1 MSDAR
6 YVLAGMARPRA
17 SWFPDVSRWSNAGAI
32 PAEFVKCVGPEDL
45 LARVRS
51 GRAFSAVLID
61 GGLPGIDRDLLSEAG
76 SSGALVI
83 VVRDP
88 RIKVDWQ
95 QSGAD
100 AVLEAD
106 FGPAKLLDLLA
117 GTARLIPRT
126 QTTDSNLYA
135 EATDAPIRGHVIT
148 IVGGGG
154 VGTSTVAMA
163 VAQAAGARGYF
174 GNVVLADF
182 CLRAELAMLHDT
194 QVVTPGVQ
202 ELVDAHRTATL
213 DADQLRQLCFA
224 ISGRNYDLLLGLR
237 RRRFWTAIR
246 PTAASTAFKNLA
258 ASYGVVVV
266 DADAEF
272 DGESETGSM
281 DMEER
286 NVLARTAAQG
296 ADTVLAV
303 GHASLK
309 GLHTLTRVIG
319 DLRDFGIA
327 DSTIQPIINQAPSS
341 PKAKAAYGAALY
353 ELLGGIGSQTATAP
367 PLFLPFAQVD
377 EAVRAVAPLPSALI
391 DPLQAFLTA
400 RIQSELAPKES
411 RNPWQRM
418 RTGFLKTNQVESVS

>member
-17 SWFPDVSRWSNAGAI
+17 TWFPDVSRWSNAGAI

-51 GRAFSAVLID
+51 GRSFSAVLID
-61 GGLPGIDRDLLSEAG
+61 GGLPGIDRDLLSQAG
-76 SSGALVI
+76 STGALVI

-88 RIKVDWQ
+88 RITVDWEQ
-95 QSGAD
+95 AGAD
-100 AVLEAD
+100 AVLEPT

-117 GTARLIPRT
+117 GTARLIPR
-126 QTTDSNLYA
+126 NHA
-135 EATDAPIRGHVIT
+135 EDTGPFADTGDAPIRGHVIT

-163 VAQAAGARGYF
+163 VAQSAGANGYF
-174 GNVVLADF
+174 GNVLLADF
-182 CLRAELAMLHDT
+182 CLRAEMAMLHDT

-202 ELVDAHRTATL
+202 ELVEAHRTSTL
-213 DADQLRQLCFA
+213 DPEQVRQLCFA

-246 PTAASTAFKNLA
+246 PTAAATAFKNLA
-258 ASYGVVVV
+258 ACYGVVVV

-286 NVLARTAAQG
+286 NVLARTAALG

-303 GHASLK
+303 GHCSLK
-309 GLHTLTRVIG
+309 GLHTLTRVIS
-319 DLRDFGIA
+319 DLRDFGVA
-327 DSTIQPIINQAPSS
+327 DSSIQPIINQAPTG
-341 PKAKAAYGAALY
+341 PKAKAAYAAALY
-353 ELLGGIGSQTATAP
+353 ELLGGADAQTATAP

-377 EAVRAVAPLPSALI
+377 EAVRAVAPLPSALSE
-391 DPLQAFLTA
+391 PLAAFLTM
-400 RIQSELAPKES
+400 RIQSPLSPKAS
-411 RNPWQRM
+411 RTPWQRM
-418 RTGFLKTNQVESVS
+418 RTGFLKTPTDIAS

>member
-17 SWFPDVSRWSNAGAI
+17 TWFPDVSRWANAGAI

-51 GRAFSAVLID
+51 GRSFSAVLID
-61 GGLPGIDRDLLSEAG
+61 GGLPGIDRDLLSQAG
-76 SSGALVI
+76 STGALVV

-88 RIKVDWQ
+88 RITVDWEQ
-95 QSGAD
+95 AGAD
-100 AVLEAD
+100 AVLDAN
-106 FGPAKLLDLLA
+106 FGPGKLLDLLA

-126 QTTDSNLYA
+126 NTEDPSLYTESGDS
-135 EATDAPIRGHVIT
+135 PIRGHVIT

-163 VAQAAGARGYF
+163 VAQAAGADGYY
-174 GNVVLADF
+174 GNIVLADF

-202 ELVDAHRTATL
+202 ELVDAHRTSTL

-224 ISGRNYDLLLGLR
+224 INGRNYDLLLGLR

-246 PTAASTAFKNLA
+246 PTAAATAFKNL
-258 ASYGVVVV
+258 STCYGVVVV

-319 DLRDFGIA
+319 DLRDFGVTDA
-327 DSTIQPIINQAPSS
+327 TIQPIINQAPNS
-341 PKAKAAYGAALY
+341 PKARAAYSAALY
-353 ELLGGIGSQTATAP
+353 ELLGGSGTQTATAP

-377 EAVRAVAPLPSALI
+377 EAVRAVAPLPSALS
-391 DPLQAFLTA
+391 DPLQAFLAA
-400 RIQSELAPKES
+400 RINSPLAPKAS
-411 RNPWQRM
+411 RTPWQRM
-418 RTGFLKTNQVESVS
+418 RTGFLKTNQEVAS

>member
-17 SWFPDVSRWSNAGAI
+17 TWFPDVSRWANAGAI

-51 GRAFSAVLID
+51 GRSFSAVLID
-61 GGLPGIDRDLLSEAG
+61 GGLPGIDRDLLSQAG
-76 SSGALVI
+76 STGALVI

-88 RIKVDWQ
+88 RITVDWEQ
-95 QSGAD
+95 AGAD
-100 AVLEAD
+100 AVLEPT
-106 FGPAKLLDLLA
+106 FGPGKLLDLLA

-126 QTTDSNLYA
+126 QTEDANLY
-135 EATDAPIRGHVIT
+135 TDTGDAPIRGHVIS

-163 VAQAAGARGYF
+163 VAQAAGSGGYY

-202 ELVDAHRTATL
+202 ELVEAHRTSTL
-213 DADQLRQLCFA
+213 DAEQLRQLCFA
-224 ISGRNYDLLLGLR
+224 INGRNYDLLLGLR

-246 PTAASTAFKNLA
+246 PTAAVTAFKNLA
-258 ASYGVVVV
+258 ACYGVVVV

-286 NVLARTAAQG
+286 NVLARTAVLG

-319 DLRDFGIA
+319 DLRDFGVA
-327 DSTIQPIINQAPSS
+327 DSAIQPIINQAPSS
-341 PKAKAAYGAALY
+341 PKARAAYASALF
-353 ELLGGIGSQTATAP
+353 ELLGGAGTLTATAP

-377 EAVRAVAPLPSALI
+377 EAVRAVAPLPSTLS
-391 DPLQAFLTA
+391 DTLNAFLHA
-400 RIQSELAPKES
+400 RITSPLAPKAS
-411 RNPWQRM
+411 RSPWQRM
-418 RTGFLKTNQVESVS
+418 RTGFLKTNQEVAS

>member
-17 SWFPDVSRWSNAGAI
+17 TWFPDVSRWSNAGAI

-51 GRAFSAVLID
+51 GRSFSAVLID
-61 GGLPGIDRDLLSEAG
+61 GGLPGIDRDLLSQAG
-76 SSGALVI
+76 STGALVI

-88 RIKVDWQ
+88 RITVDWEQ
-95 QSGAD
+95 AGAD
-100 AVLEAD
+100 AVLEPT
-106 FGPAKLLDLLA
+106 FGPGKLLDLLA

-126 QTTDSNLYA
+126 HTEDSTLYA
-135 EATDAPIRGHVIT
+135 ESGDSPIRGHVIS

-163 VAQAAGARGYF
+163 VAQAAGADGYH

-202 ELVDAHRTATL
+202 ELVDAHRTSTL
-213 DADQLRQLCFA
+213 DAEQLRQLCFA
-224 ISGRNYDLLLGLR
+224 INGRNYDLLLGLR

-246 PTAASTAFKNLA
+246 PTAAATAFKNLA
-258 ASYGVVVV
+258 ACYGVVVV

-281 DMEER
+281 DMEEH
-286 NVLARTAAQG
+286 NVLARTAVLG

-319 DLRDFGIA
+319 DLRDFGVT
-327 DSTIQPIINQAPSS
+327 DSVIQPIINQAPNS
-341 PKAKAAYGAALY
+341 PKARAAYSAALY
-353 ELLGGIGSQTATAP
+353 ELLGGSGTATTTAP

-377 EAVRAVAPLPSALI
+377 EAVRAVAPLPSALS
-391 DPLQAFLTA
+391 DPLQAFLNA
-400 RIQSELAPKES
+400 RINSPLAPRAS
-411 RNPWQRM
+411 RSPWQRM
-418 RTGFLKTNQVESVS
+418 RTGFLKTNQEVAS